1 MADVNQSEILGYKM
15 KTPEEFFEKARIIAK
30 QLDWMAE
37 KGYESHPITG
47 KEPTYEDR
55 MNEPRLL
62 ANRIITPDGTMLQ
75 SYHRHDYKEYLDAN
89 GLEYMVDGGL
99 EYQRT
104 NVHDDAPH
112 TNASVYDTD
121 PHEVIRDAFHWGT
134 RGKDGRQPLVFKP
147 ISSLSNMHIH
157 NIIMTQTH
165 VPDHIG
171 NAFVNEEL
179 YRRDNGICI
188 EDTE

>member
-1 MADVNQSEILGYKM
+1 MADVNQYQNLG
-15 KTPEEFFEKARIIAK
+15 
-30 QLDWMAE
+30 D
-37 KGYESHPITG
+37 S
-47 KEPTYEDR
+47 
-55 MNEPRLL
+55 MNKPKLL
-62 ANRIITPDGTMLQ
+62 ANRIITPDGTTLQ
-75 SYHRHDYKEYLDAN
+75 SYHVHHYNTYIDAN

-99 EYQRT
+99 EYCRR
-104 NVHDDAPH
+104 NLHHEAPYIE
-112 TNASVYDTD
+112 ASVYDTD

-134 RGKDGRQPLVFKP
+134 RGKDGKQPVQFKP

-165 VPDHIG
+165 VPDRIG

-179 YRRDNGICI
+179 YRRDNKIVV